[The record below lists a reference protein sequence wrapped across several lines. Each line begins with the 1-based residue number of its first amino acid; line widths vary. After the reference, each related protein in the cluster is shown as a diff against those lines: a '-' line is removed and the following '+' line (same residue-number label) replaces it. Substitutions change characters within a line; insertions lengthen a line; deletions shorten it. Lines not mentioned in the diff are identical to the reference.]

1 MNRQVRLR
9 YLCLYLGTSFILQPL
24 FAQDTLSP
32 GMPLSRLYWLA
43 DDWTSHDGRYQYAF
57 SVSGDSIVLG
67 TAVNDQH
74 EHILPDTM
82 VFSFESLRIQS
93 TAGLNIHLGD
103 YQLSAATET
112 EWHYKQGNREF
123 HLSRIGLDTL
133 RITQLPDVEQ
143 KITLVR
149 TPRIQRFEMSGD
161 TAPVVMR
168 KFWHLTYFSGSNRS
182 HPKEEAMQIQAGHL
196 EHLSVLAKTGKACVA
211 GPTDGIG
218 EVRGFIIFTT
228 ATMEEAVFL
237 ANMDPA
243 VKAGRLSYR
252 IDPWWAMEGAV
263 LK

>member
-9 YLCLYLGTSFILQPL
+9 YLCLYLGILFILQPL
-24 FAQDTLSP
+24 FAQNTQAP

-57 SVSGDSIVLG
+57 TVSGDSMVLG
-67 TAVNDQH
+67 TAVNKPH

-82 VFSFESLRIQS
+82 VFSFESVRIQRS
-93 TAGLNIHLGD
+93 EGLNSHPGV
-103 YQLSAATET
+103 YQLSAAAET
-112 EWHYKQGNREF
+112 EWLYKQGNREF
-123 HLSRIGLDTL
+123 HLSRIGFDTL
-133 RITQLPDVEQ
+133 QISQVPDVEQ
-143 KITLVR
+143 RITLVR
-149 TPRIQRFEMSGD
+149 TPRIQRFEMPGD

-168 KFWHLTYFSGSNRS
+168 KFWHLTYLSGPNRS
-182 HPKEEAMQIQAGHL
+182 HPKEEAMQIQTGHL
-196 EHLSVLAKTGKACVA
+196 GHLSVLAKTGKACVA